1 MASKNKVNWTTKD
14 LEAALAAIKTDK
26 ISLRAAEG
34 AFGVPKSTLSFYL
47 RRKAE
52 IGAKP
57 GPSSVLTA
65 MEEAKL
71 VDYAVHMCEIG
82 YGHTKEQLLEVVKS
96 IIDKDGQPNP
106 FQHGKPGR
114 KWW

>member
-47 RRKAE
+47 RGKAE
-52 IGAKP
+52 IGA
-57 GPSSVLTA
+57 
-65 MEEAKL
+65 
-71 VDYAVHMCEIG
+71 
-82 YGHTKEQLLEVVKS
+82 
-96 IIDKDGQPNP
+96 
-106 FQHGKPGR
+106 
-114 KWW
+114 

>member
-1 MASKNKVNWTTKD
+1 M
-14 LEAALAAIKTDK
+14 
-26 ISLRAAEG
+26 
-34 AFGVPKSTLSFYL
+34 P
-47 RRKAE
+47 
-52 IGAKP
+52 KP